1 MIWYVEI
8 ENLKYE
14 FYTASLQ
21 NLIPFKKYGHYTK
34 CFGRR
39 SILPYNFK
47 IIKYLPILHSF

>member
-14 FYTASLQ
+14 FYTTSLQ
-21 NLIPFKKYGHYTK
+21 DLIPFKKHGHYTK

-47 IIKYLPILHSF
+47 IIRYLPILPSF